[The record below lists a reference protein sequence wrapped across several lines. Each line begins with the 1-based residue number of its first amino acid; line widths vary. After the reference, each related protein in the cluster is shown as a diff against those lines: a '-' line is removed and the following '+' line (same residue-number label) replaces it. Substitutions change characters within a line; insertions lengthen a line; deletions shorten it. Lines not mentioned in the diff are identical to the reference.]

1 MKAQSENRRVRI
13 SKRLMKDALLNLLER
28 TELSRIYVTA
38 VYEEADVNRSSF
50 WRFPE
55 SKADH
60 RLLFESCGHFLA
72 FSVVSVPDGIAEN
85 EAPLL
90 RNIRQY

>member
-1 MKAQSENRRVRI
+1 MISLLFNVFNPTKSLNMSDKEAINESSVREPARTNDQAPDEG
-13 SKRLMKDALLNLLER
+13 RLAEPAGADR
-28 TELSRIYVTA
+28 A
-38 VYEEADVNRSSF
+38 VQ
-50 WRFPE
+50 
-55 SKADH
+55 DH